1 MDDGGKTNEASVVC
15 LGLFDGVHIGH
26 RQIVL
31 AGRQAADRLGI
42 SLCVHTYD
50 IPPLRLI
57 KQDHDEMELTPL
69 DEKCR
74 LLEEAGAD
82 VVAVSRFDRDMMRM
96 SGRDFFRSVLLQAL
110 NARHLVA
117 GYDHRFG
124 YGCDTDTDGLKA
136 LCDEAGIGLTV
147 LSAVTV
153 RGDIPVS
160 SSAIRSAIQ
169 SGDRALAE
177 EMLGRPLPPGLAAR
191 LGHLT

>member
-1 MDDGGKTNEASVVC
+1 MGDEIAAQASVVC

-31 AGRQAADRLGI
+31 AGKGEADRLGI

-50 IPPLRLI
+50 IPPLSLI
-57 KQDHDEMELTPL
+57 KQSHQVMELTPFE
-69 DEKCR
+69 EKCH
-74 LLEEAGAD
+74 LLEKAGAD
-82 VVAVSRFDRDMMRM
+82 MVAVSRFDEQLMLKG
-96 SGRDFFRSVLLQAL
+96 GREFFYDVLLRQL

-124 YGCDTDTDGLKA
+124 HKCDTDTDALQA

-153 RGDIPVS
+153 RDGIPVS
-160 SSAIRSAIQ
+160 SSAIRQAIRE
-169 SGDRALAE
+169 GDRVLAE
-177 EMLGRPLPPGLAAR
+177 EMLGRSLSERLLGL
-191 LGHLT
+191 LGKSP